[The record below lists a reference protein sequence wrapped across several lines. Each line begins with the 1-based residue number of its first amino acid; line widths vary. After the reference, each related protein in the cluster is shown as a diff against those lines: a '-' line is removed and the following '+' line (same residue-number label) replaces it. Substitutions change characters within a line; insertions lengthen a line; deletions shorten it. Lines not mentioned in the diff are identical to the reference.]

1 MCRAALR
8 EALLQVGFLEG
19 GGKAFVDPFLAG
31 RGYELG
37 HQLPGGG
44 VSRQVIAF
52 VLDPYHGNAGVASA
66 IHGAR
71 HVSNDSRCFPGFG
84 HDANLD
90 VYDDERRLV
99 PRADCAHTLDRIRES
114 RAQSPA
120 SAARRGEGGP
130 GPERRRRIQRM
141 PKAVRWNERLGICDE
156 REGVVAGPDA
166 P

>member
-1 MCRAALR
+1 MCRTDLG

-19 GGKAFVDPFLAG
+19 GGKAFVDPFLPG

-37 HQLPGGG
+37 YKLPRDG

-52 VLDPYHGNAGVASA
+52 VLDPYHGNASLASP

-99 PRADCAHTLDRIRES
+99 PRADRAH
-114 RAQSPA
+114 
-120 SAARRGEGGP
+120 
-130 GPERRRRIQRM
+130 
-141 PKAVRWNERLGICDE
+141 
-156 REGVVAGPDA
+156 
-166 P
+166 